1 MMAVR
6 TQVYTRE
13 GRLREKL
20 LTKAGRIRVPTE
32 ASRLVFGYADEIFG
46 LGSSLVDAQMQSPQ
60 ARQASAKDDPRS
72 RHAAV
77 FSTTRSPLDPQLDE
91 SDG

>member
-77 FSTTRSPLDPQLDE
+77 FSTTRPPLDPQL
-91 SDG
+91 